1 MSRRRQNTLLN
12 TLLRRPWP
20 ILADVTS
27 PSGLPKLPVL
37 YQDDRL
43 VAIAKPSG
51 LVVHRSAQARDSV
64 NCISLLRRQL
74 GRFVFAV
81 HRLDRGASGA
91 LVFALDREA
100 GQTLSVAFAERQV
113 EKHYV
118 ALVRG
123 FTPERGLIGSPLA
136 DSGGAG
142 PQPAETRFTRLAT
155 VELPYPVRPH
165 PTARYSL
172 VSAEPLTGRTH
183 QLRRHFAHIR
193 HPIVGDVNHGDGH
206 HNRLFRRVFGCP
218 RLLLHASRL
227 SVPHPETAD
236 PLVIEAPLPEE
247 LRRLFEALRL

>member
-1 MSRRRQNTLLN
+1 M
-12 TLLRRPWP
+12 
-20 ILADVTS
+20 
-27 PSGLPKLPVL
+27 LPVGPEPAAVAPLPLPVL

-51 LVVHRSAQARDSV
+51 LVVHRSAQAHDSV

-81 HRLDRGASGA
+81 HRLDRGASGV

-100 GQTLSVAFAERQV
+100 GQVLSAAFAERRV
-113 EKHYV
+113 EKHYL

-123 FTPERGLIGSPLA
+123 FVSEHGVIDSPLA
-136 DSGGAG
+136 DPGRAG
-142 PQPAETRFTRLAT
+142 PRPAETRFTRLAT

-165 PTARYSL
+165 STARYSL
-172 VSAEPLTGRTH
+172 VRAEPLTGRTH

-206 HNRLFRRVFGCP
+206 HNRLFRRLFGCH

-227 SVPHPETAD
+227 TLPHPATGD
-236 PLVIEAPLPEE
+236 PLVIEAPLPAE
-247 LRRLFEALRL
+247 LRRLVETLGFQGAPTETARPGAVTG

>member
-1 MSRRRQNTLLN
+1 MDAKAEPARGATPTTLPL
-12 TLLRRPWP
+12 
-20 ILADVTS
+20 
-27 PSGLPKLPVL
+27 L

-43 VAIAKPSG
+43 VAIDKPSG

-81 HRLDRGASGA
+81 HRLDRGASGV

-100 GQTLSVAFAERQV
+100 GQVLSATFAEHRALKQ
-113 EKHYV
+113 YL

-123 FTPERGLIGSPLA
+123 YLPEAGLIDSPLA
-136 DSGGAG
+136 DPGGAG
-142 PQPAETRFTRLAT
+142 SQPAETRYTRLAT
-155 VELPYPVRPH
+155 VELSHAVRPH

-172 VSAEPLTGRTH
+172 VRAEPLTGRTH

-206 HNRLFRRVFGCP
+206 HNRLFRRLFGCR

-227 SVPHPETAD
+227 SLPHPTTGNPIAID
-236 PLVIEAPLPEE
+236 APLPEE
-247 LRRLFEALRL
+247 LCRLFATLGVG